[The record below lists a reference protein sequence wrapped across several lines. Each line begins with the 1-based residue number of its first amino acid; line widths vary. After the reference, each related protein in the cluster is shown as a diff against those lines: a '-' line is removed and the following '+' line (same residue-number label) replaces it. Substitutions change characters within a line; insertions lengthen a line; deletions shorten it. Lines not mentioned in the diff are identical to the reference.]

1 MSYRRSSYAY
11 TRNGLRPI
19 PGAPHSCEH
28 CAVDRQPGESAM
40 FEPTTMIGADGFVLP
55 QITTPAEDLPRP
67 KRRPHGRLQRMCE
80 LYGACDSMR
89 GLFDTIERV
98 ASVNATVVVLGESG
112 SGKEL
117 VANAIHQLS
126 ERRVRP
132 FVAVNCGALP
142 ETLIESELFGHERGS
157 FTGAAR
163 THRGCFERANGG
175 TPFLD
180 EITEMPVD
188 MQVRLLRVL
197 ESGRFS
203 RIGGDAEIAAD
214 VRVIAASN
222 RDLRAAVASG
232 KLRED
237 LMYRLCVIPVS
248 VPPLRERGDDAL
260 LLAEMFLER
269 LNDDHG
275 TAKTFTVDAR
285 QSIAAYRWPGNVR
298 ELKNVVHRA
307 YVLSDAEVDV
317 DTGSEFIAPIATAA
331 STPRADVSSGNEI
344 RIRVGTSLDNAE
356 RALIMATLRALDG
369 SKSKAAH
376 VLGISLK
383 TLYNRLHAYGAG
395 TTLDALPGEAAE
407 TPNEVRLA
415 A

>member
-1 MSYRRSSYAY
+1 
-11 TRNGLRPI
+11 
-19 PGAPHSCEH
+19 
-28 CAVDRQPGESAM
+28 M
-40 FEPTTMIGADGFVLP
+40 FEPSTAFSAENQSVPPGAAPGS
-55 QITTPAEDLPRP
+55 DLPRP
-67 KRRPHGRLQRMCE
+67 KRRVHGRLQRLCE
-80 LYGACDSMR
+80 LYGACDAMR
-89 GLFDTIERV
+89 SLFDTLDRV
-98 ASVNATVVVLGESG
+98 AGASATVIILGESG

-126 ERRVRP
+126 ERRARP
-132 FVAVNCGALP
+132 FIAVNCGALP

-175 TPFLD
+175 TLLLD
-180 EITEMPVD
+180 EITEMPLEL
-188 MQVRLLRVL
+188 QVRLLRVL

-203 RIGGDAEIAAD
+203 RIGGDQELAAD

-222 RDLRAAVASG
+222 RDLRGAVASG
-232 KLRED
+232 RLRED

-248 VPPLRERGDDAL
+248 VPSLRERGDDAV

-269 LNDDHG
+269 LNGEHG
-275 TAKTFTVDAR
+275 TGKAFSPEAH

-298 ELKNVVHRA
+298 ELKNVIHRA
-307 YVLSDAEVDV
+307 YVLSDNEVEV
-317 DTGSEFIAPIATAA
+317 DTGAEFAAPIAP
-331 STPRADVSSGNEI
+331 STSPPRADVVAGNEV
-344 RIRVGTSLDNAE
+344 RIQVGTSLDVAE

-395 TTLDALPGEAAE
+395 ACATLDAIPDDPVEGR
-407 TPNEVRLA
+407 TDVRLA